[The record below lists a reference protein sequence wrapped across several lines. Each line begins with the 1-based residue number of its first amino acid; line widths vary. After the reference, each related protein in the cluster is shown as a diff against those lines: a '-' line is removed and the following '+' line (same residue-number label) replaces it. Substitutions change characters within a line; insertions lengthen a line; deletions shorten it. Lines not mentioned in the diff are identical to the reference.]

1 MKVKNKKFV
10 DMKKITDRI
19 SFDVIVP
26 AIFAL
31 VLLTY
36 PFELVRVRFNLFAQD
51 MKPVEVWKGAWDDK
65 NLGYPETGCSS
76 LSRIGG
82 ARFVVLKGLAGYA
95 GSHTAQLESLV
106 DVDEDW
112 HEARRKFNARFSSS
126 KDDDRRFLVWRVD
139 ALGNVKLVATSP
151 EKVCMTTA
159 PDGAI
164 YARTGIAVQSGEGG
178 HERLSDAVFRSDDG
192 GNTWSYHSADW
203 GGRSIGLAWGVD
215 VVFSDSTNVWAY
227 NNKFDSSGPAMSHS
241 MDQGRTWRV
250 VEEINAAEAAV
261 LKQIAPEANLAFFD
275 REMVRT
281 LFVNEDKSIDL
292 WMSGKYH
299 DQDDRFPHGLVTQR
313 ISLRETTNGWAVS
326 AQHHYPGVYV
336 KFIEKDAKGVL
347 RGVVRMGGDQWIGT
361 FNPISDRWEKTV
373 DLPTLFWK
381 PMSSFLRV
389 DKAYFTE
396 NVWVIQPEDTHR
408 VSRWIFPWSDAE
420 ISSYRV
426 WLYSTDQ
433 GASWIRL
440 SNDPFVVGFD
450 KDLGRLYVVENWPDK
465 MLGFLQLAPVD
476 EAKGNLPDLSKSM

>member
-1 MKVKNKKFV
+1 
-10 DMKKITDRI
+10 MKKVTDRI
-19 SFDVIVP
+19 SFDVIVL

-65 NLGYPETGCSS
+65 ALGYPAIGCSS
-76 LSRIGG
+76 LTKIGETKY
-82 ARFVVLKGLAGYA
+82 FVLKGVANHDNPDVTQPDA
-95 GSHTAQLESLV
+95 TQLETLV
-106 DVDEDW
+106 DVHEKSR
-112 HEARRKFNARFSSS
+112 EARRKFNARFSSR

-139 ALGNVKLVATSP
+139 ALGYVKLVATSP
-151 EKVCMTTA
+151 ENVCMTAT

-164 YARTGIAVQSGEGG
+164 YARTNIDIRLNEGG
-178 HERLSDAVFRSDDG
+178 GERLSYAVFRSDDKG
-192 GNTWSYHSADW
+192 DHWSYHSA
-203 GGRSIGLAWGVD
+203 AWGEESVSSASS
-215 VVFSDSTNVWAY
+215 VEVAFSDLTNAWAY
-227 NNKFDSSGPAMSHS
+227 RDTNFFKHPAMSHS

-250 VEEINAAEAAV
+250 VEEVEAAEAAI
-261 LKQIAPEANLAFFD
+261 LKQIAPEADLGFSSGD
-275 REMVRT
+275 TTRMLV
-281 LFVNEDKSIDL
+281 VNEGKSVDL
-292 WMSGKYH
+292 WVSGKYF
-299 DQDDRFPHGLVTQR
+299 DKDNRIPSGLVTQR
-313 ISLRETTNGWAVS
+313 ISFRETTNGWTVS
-326 AQHHYPGVYV
+326 TQYHYPGVYV
-336 KFIEKDAKGVL
+336 KFVEKDAKGVL

-381 PMSSFLRV
+381 PMSSYLRV
-389 DKAYFTE
+389 DKAHFTE
-396 NVWVIQPEDTHR
+396 NVWVIQLEDTHR

-465 MLGFLQLAPVD
+465 MLGFLQLAPDKDAVA
-476 EAKGNLPDLSKSM
+476 E